1 MSLAVCA
8 TPIGNLEDVTLR
20 VLRALTD
27 ADLVLCED
35 TRRTRILLDRH
46 GVQARLESY
55 HRHNEASR
63 TSSVLARLRQG
74 ERLVLVSDAGLPG
87 VNDPGARLIAAVVDA
102 GLEVTVLP
110 GPSAVETAL
119 VASGLADERYQFVG
133 YVPRRDGERAE
144 FVRELALYPHTVVAF
159 ESPRR
164 LPATLRVLAE
174 EMPDRAAAVCRELT
188 KRFEQIERGSLVDLA
203 TRFSEPPR
211 GEVTLVVGPA
221 ADVGAAGVTDEAAA
235 AVNELVQAGVARR
248 RAVDLVSRLTGSPKN
263 ALYKASL

>member
-1 MSLAVCA
+1 
-8 TPIGNLEDVTLR
+8 
-20 VLRALTD
+20 
-27 ADLVLCED
+27 
-35 TRRTRILLDRH
+35 
-46 GVQARLESY
+46 
-55 HRHNEASR
+55 
-63 TSSVLARLRQG
+63 
-74 ERLVLVSDAGLPG
+74 
-87 VNDPGARLIAAVVDA
+87 
-102 GLEVTVLP
+102 
-110 GPSAVETAL
+110 
-119 VASGLADERYQFVG
+119 
-133 YVPRRDGERAE
+133 VPRRDSERAE

-248 RAVDLVSRLTGSPKN
+248 RAVDLVSRLSGSPKN